1 MRKKC
6 ENKLETS
13 IIWLHVHLEIDVKD
27 NNDLKEGKA
36 KRIQGRI
43 HDQEHQL
50 YVYHKDTKTINEER
64 IFYKWLLLCS
74 QRQEWHGKKDKI
86 RLQCLSSTTGRN

>member
-43 HDQEHQL
+43 HDLEHQL
-50 YVYHKDTKTINEER
+50 
-64 IFYKWLLLCS
+64 
-74 QRQEWHGKKDKI
+74 
-86 RLQCLSSTTGRN
+86 